1 MTDSP
6 FESIYSVLWMLI
18 AIAISAV
25 LIYNF
30 NLKICLKNS
39 DLDDNIKRKLA
50 LWLAIITAPYFF
62 YINFNV

>member
-1 MTDSP
+1 
-6 FESIYSVLWMLI
+6 MLI

-50 LWLAIITAPYFF
+50 LWLAIITATYFF
-62 YINFNV
+62 FINFNV

>member
-1 MTDSP
+1 
-6 FESIYSVLWMLI
+6 MLI